1 MRIAILGTR
10 GVPARYSGFETCAE
24 ELGSRLAMRGH
35 DVTVYCRNQYL
46 DYPHSAY
53 KGMKLVKIPTIK
65 NKYLDSMVHT
75 FVSCL
80 HAAPRRYDIVFMMI
94 VGNAP
99 TAIVPRLARQ
109 KVVLNVDGLDWRRE
123 KWPTAAK
130 RFIQWTE
137 WVATWLPD
145 EIVTDSRVVQQYYLD
160 RYKSN
165 SVYIPYG
172 SEVSPLP
179 PGPTLAKYGLEPR
192 RYVLFVGRLVPE
204 NCAHHVVRAFNRLR
218 LSPGN
223 EDMKCVI
230 VGDAPYAEEYIGQLK
245 ASAGSNV
252 VFTGYCFGE
261 GYRELG
267 SNAYAFV
274 ESSGVGGTHPALLEA
289 MGMGNCVVVNGTEE
303 NLETIGEAGFS
314 YREPDDE
321 ASERALASILQD
333 LLDNPEMVAAYRQR
347 AHHRART
354 EYTWDSVTDRYELLF
369 SRLLGRKSTS
379 RSKVQSPRSKVT
391 PATVRLR
398 TRDSGLGTRDRSEA
412 T

>member
-1 MRIAILGTR
+1 
-10 GVPARYSGFETCAE
+10 
-24 ELGSRLAMRGH
+24 
-35 DVTVYCRNQYL
+35 RNQYL

-75 FVSCL
+75 FISCL

-109 KVVLNVDGLDWRRE
+109 KIVLNVDGLDWRRE
-123 KWPTAAK
+123 K
-130 RFIQWTE
+130 
-137 WVATWLPD
+137 
-145 EIVTDSRVVQQYYLD
+145 
-160 RYKSN
+160 
-165 SVYIPYG
+165 
-172 SEVSPLP
+172 
-179 PGPTLAKYGLEPR
+179 
-192 RYVLFVGRLVPE
+192 
-204 NCAHHVVRAFNRLR
+204 CAHHVVRAFNRLR

-321 ASERALASILQD
+321 ESERALARILQK
-333 LLDNPEMVAAYRQR
+333 LVNNPE
-347 AHHRART
+347 
-354 EYTWDSVTDRYELLF
+354 L
-369 SRLLGRKSTS
+369 
-379 RSKVQSPRSKVT
+379 
-391 PATVRLR
+391 
-398 TRDSGLGTRDRSEA
+398 
-412 T
+412 